1 MAQALKER
9 LQRDFLGLLDI
20 FVSSDHSTIG
30 AGSKWLEEVDQ
41 ALRGA
46 DMQIVLASAESVGRP
61 WVNFEAGAVWLRGI
75 PVIPVCH
82 SGLRP
87 DALPV
92 PLSMLQS
99 IAYSDATGLRKLY
112 AAIARVLETD
122 VPGVDFD
129 LIATE
134 LGRLEAA
141 HVASRSAVE
150 AVRNPRIL
158 CAASAQ
164 YSEPQFGFTLDVA
177 AIEQAF
183 PGSVTVETGLTR
195 KRLLTLLTSERFDI
209 VHLVLPVHPDTGD
222 LIFSAVDSVTNL
234 PRTGDPETMSPA
246 RFAGLLVES
255 GSRLV
260 VLATCRALLLA
271 VEVATVA
278 NMAASDADITGEQA
292 AEWAECFYGFLARG
306 RALHKAFE
314 LARAQVDVPIR
325 AVRHRDVSFAVAP
338 R

>member
-134 LGRLEAA
+134 FGRLEAA
-141 HVASRSAVE
+141 H
-150 AVRNPRIL
+150 
-158 CAASAQ
+158 
-164 YSEPQFGFTLDVA
+164 
-177 AIEQAF
+177 
-183 PGSVTVETGLTR
+183 
-195 KRLLTLLTSERFDI
+195 
-209 VHLVLPVHPDTGD
+209 
-222 LIFSAVDSVTNL
+222 
-234 PRTGDPETMSPA
+234 
-246 RFAGLLVES
+246 
-255 GSRLV
+255 
-260 VLATCRALLLA
+260 
-271 VEVATVA
+271 
-278 NMAASDADITGEQA
+278 
-292 AEWAECFYGFLARG
+292 
-306 RALHKAFE
+306 
-314 LARAQVDVPIR
+314 
-325 AVRHRDVSFAVAP
+325 
-338 R
+338 